1 MESKSIKEFKESI
14 YAEIEKRLN
23 NAFFEKTVK
32 DELSRLKKER
42 KLTTKI
48 IEIKKAS

>member
-1 MESKSIKEFKESI
+1 MQTNAIKEFKESV
-14 YAEIEKRLN
+14 YAEIKKRLN
-23 NAFFEKTVK
+23 DDFFEKTVK
-32 DELSRLKKER
+32 DELNRLKKER